1 MNVKYNY
8 YNFDNLSDEEK
19 GNFIIYI
26 LNECKYDINM
36 YQYNLGDYYKEDFL
50 QDISLLILN
59 KISDKSFNFHFYTSY
74 KDYRKNILSD
84 KNNNVSFV
92 YAYLEKGYLKE
103 KRILIENKEQII
115 LSKDFYKKF
124 KEYSFERKFIA
135 YIKKIIKHKWVKYTS
150 KKNEFLKHTVEL
162 TSHLIDSVS
171 INDNLVV
178 FLAGMSYLSDDD
190 KKLLKLFSKKS
201 QSEIAKEFHITQ
213 QSVSYRLNKIR
224 KKLKSYEKV

>member
-8 YNFDNLSDEEK
+8 FNFNNLSDEEK
-19 GNFIIYI
+19 GTFILYI

-36 YQYNLGDYYKEDFL
+36 YQYNLGEYYKEDFL
-50 QDISLLILN
+50 QDISLLILDKIKN
-59 KISDKSFNFHFYTSY
+59 KCFKFYFYKSY

-84 KNNNVSFV
+84 KNKNISFV

-103 KRILIENKEQII
+103 NGLLIVNKEQII
-115 LSKDFYKKF
+115 LSKDFYIKF
-124 KEYSFERKFIA
+124 KEYSFERKLIA
-135 YIKKIIKHKWVKYTS
+135 YIRKIVKHKWIKYTS

-162 TSHLIDSVS
+162 TSYLIDSVS
-171 INDNLVV
+171 VNDNLVS
-178 FLAGMSYLSDDD
+178 FIAGISYLSDDD
-190 KKLLKLFSKKS
+190 KKLLKLFSRKS

-224 KKLKSYEKV
+224 KKLKSYEQI